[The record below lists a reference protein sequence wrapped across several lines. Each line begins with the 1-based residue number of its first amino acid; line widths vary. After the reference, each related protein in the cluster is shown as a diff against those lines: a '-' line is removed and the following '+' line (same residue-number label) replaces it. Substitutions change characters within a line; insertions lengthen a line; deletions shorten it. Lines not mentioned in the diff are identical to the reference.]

1 MNKKI
6 DKIFE
11 NEEKSLKNKSKV
23 VDELDET
30 YMNIEDKVLSVQKIK
45 DEKDMRR

>member
-30 YMNIEDKVLSVQKIK
+30 YMNIEDKALSDQKIK